1 LIAAMLG
8 HLPHRHS
15 RRPRPRPDRL
25 RLRLGHARSE
35 LVVLQVEDLTET
47 SEGYRVLIRR
57 SKTNQEGQGKVIAIP
72 RGFLRLKPVEA
83 VQRWLAAAEISSGP
97 LFRCIDAQGRVTD
110 AALTAAVVAVRV

>member
-1 LIAAMLG
+1 MRGIRCSIGTAPAKKAPATHDLIAAMLG

-47 SEGYRVLIRR
+47 SEGYLVLIRR
-57 SKTNQEGQGKVIAIP
+57 SKPDQGGQG
-72 RGFLRLKPVEA
+72 
-83 VQRWLAAAEISSGP
+83 
-97 LFRCIDAQGRVTD
+97 
-110 AALTAAVVAVRV
+110 